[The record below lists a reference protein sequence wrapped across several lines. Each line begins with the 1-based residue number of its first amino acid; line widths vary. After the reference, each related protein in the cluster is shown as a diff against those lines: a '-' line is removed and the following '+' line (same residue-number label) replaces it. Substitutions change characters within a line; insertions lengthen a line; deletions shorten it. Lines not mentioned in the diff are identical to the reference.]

1 MEGRRSTASFC
12 LMRGRGDTEVGEVML
27 TQLLGERLEFS
38 RQPAE
43 SRGTRR
49 GVGRDASMEV

>member
-12 LMRGRGDTEVGEVML
+12 LMRGQGDTEVGEVML

-38 RQPAE
+38 RQAE
-43 SRGTRR
+43 SRGTQR
-49 GVGRDASMEV
+49 GVGRGASMEV